1 MAKLDAAID
10 LIGFGEDYHAWV
22 LEQIELLKAG
32 RFADLDVEHL
42 ADELKS
48 LVTSEQ
54 QEIDSRLTVLL
65 QHLLKWEFQPARRSN
80 SWRATILEQR
90 FRINRVI
97 QRSPS
102 LRRYPATVLE
112 QEYLLARLRAADQ
125 TGITLDKFPP
135 SCPYTAAEALD
146 EKFWPGGG
154 ADFEG

>member
-1 MAKLDAAID
+1 MAKLDAASD
-10 LIGFGEDYHAWV
+10 LAGYEQDYHAWV
-22 LEQIELLKAG
+22 LDQIELLKGG
-32 RFADLDVEHL
+32 RFADLDVENL

-48 LVTSEQ
+48 LVVSEQ

-102 LRRYPATVLE
+102 LRRYPSTVME
-112 QEYLLARLRAADQ
+112 QEYLLARLRASDE
-125 TGITLDKFPP
+125 TGIPLDKFPP

-146 EKFWPGGG
+146 ETFWPGGG
-154 ADFEG
+154 ADFKG